1 MNGLSFKE
9 LLKYKKDLNKKLSK
23 TNGSDNIN
31 EINEKISLINEMLE
45 EKKKYYSNQDIVKW
59 GQNKKDALTK
69 EEYLYASKMCEEI
82 KDYKKLIEDEQR
94 EKIGVKKSKKG
105 FFKKAAVIAGSLIL
119 AVGTYFGSYS
129 IFHKKNKDVKDDNSV
144 SQIEDQDNNYQN
156 SNDRLMID
164 VGVSTSQI
172 DELLDN
178 EQSNSLE
185 ESITNSNLQSSQN
198 NVSENNLETGSN
210 TTTVIET
217 VNDNVVDNNENN
229 NSVIVK
235 EEIIPE
241 VIEENSEII
250 TDPEDIVREGDEIPS
265 EEIVHEETVIEKAP
279 TVDEGNMQIEED
291 ENDVTYYN
299 NQNNSTF
306 TNPSSNNKVE
316 EETTFKPAPEIDYDN
331 MEIEEDEDDI
341 TYYDEEGNEISLE
354 NSAYVLTLK
363 M

>member
-59 GQNKKDALTK
+59 GQKKKDALTK

-119 AVGTYFGSYS
+119 AVGAYFGSYS
-129 IFHKKNKDVKDDNSV
+129 IFHKKNKDIKDESSN
-144 SQIEDQDNNYQN
+144 SQIEDQN
-156 SNDRLMID
+156 SELENSGDRLIDD
-164 VGVSTSQI
+164 VGLSESQI
-172 DELLDN
+172 DDM
-178 EQSNSLE
+178 
-185 ESITNSNLQSSQN
+185 IN
-198 NVSENNLETGSN
+198 NVESN
-210 TTTVIET
+210 TTEDSLLNSNVTQTTVDNKNNTISIIET
-217 VNDNVVDNNENN
+217 VNDNASDTQDNN
-229 NSVIVK
+229 NSVVVT
-235 EEIIPE
+235 EEVIPE
-241 VIEENSEII
+241 VVEESSEII
-250 TDPEDIVREGDEIPS
+250 IDPEDTVREGDEIPS
-265 EEIVHEETVIEKAP
+265 EEVVYEETVVENAP

-299 NQNNSTF
+299 NENNSKE
-306 TNPSSNNKVE
+306 NNSSSNNKVE
-316 EETTFKPAPEIDYDN
+316 EETTVNQAPEIDYDN

-341 TYYDEEGNEISLE
+341 TYYDEEGKEISSE